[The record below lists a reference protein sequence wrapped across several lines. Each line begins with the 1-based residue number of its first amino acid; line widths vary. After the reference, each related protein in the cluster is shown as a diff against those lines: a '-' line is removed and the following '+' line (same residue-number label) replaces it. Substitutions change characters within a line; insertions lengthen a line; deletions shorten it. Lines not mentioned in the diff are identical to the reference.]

1 MARIGCKVLF
11 TLALMSALAV
21 CARAQTATYRLH
33 KESSTTTGLFQ
44 LKTANPDGTS
54 LAIQSANLKGA
65 AAGEYLVK
73 AFDTQSGVPNAAGT
87 IPAGSTITFSV
98 WMRKTTTGGTLFPR
112 AKLRLNSATG
122 LLVGTATGATA
133 LTSTLAKYTFTA
145 STTANVTMTAAD
157 RFYVWVGVN
166 LTAAPTTNTTAE
178 LDIEGTANGNYDSL
192 VTVPLPIRPQISAV
206 SPAVGPAGT
215 SVTISGS
222 NFGATQGAS
231 TVTFN
236 GVAATPASWSA
247 GTIVA
252 PARLGAFP
260 RQSALRRVPHLR
272 RLLALLYG
280 LPLSQHGR
288 RDEERGLRRA
298 DAAC

>member
-1 MARIGCKVLF
+1 MTRIGCKALF

-54 LAIQSANLKGA
+54 LAIQSTNLKGV

-73 AFDTQSGVPNAAGT
+73 AFDTQSGAPNAAGT

-98 WMRKTTTGGTLFPR
+98 WMRKTTAGGTLFPR

-122 LLVGTATGATA
+122 LLVGTAT
-133 LTSTLAKYTFTA
+133 
-145 STTANVTMTAAD
+145 
-157 RFYVWVGVN
+157 
-166 LTAAPTTNTTAE
+166 AAPTTNTTAE
-178 LDIEGTANGNYDSL
+178 LDIEGAANGNYDSL
-192 VTVPLPIRPQISAV
+192 VTVPLPIKPQISAV
-206 SPAVGPAGT
+206 SPAAGPAGT

-222 NFGATQGAS
+222 NFGATQGSS

-236 GVAATPASWSA
+236 GVAAT
-247 GTIVA
+247 
-252 PARLGAFP
+252 
-260 RQSALRRVPHLR
+260 
-272 RLLALLYG
+272 
-280 LPLSQHGR
+280 
-288 RDEERGLRRA
+288 
-298 DAAC
+298 